1 MNLFLNRS
9 GRTVSYGYCVSLLI
23 DICSDNS
30 LLYSVQVVNFEKC
43 VGKIIN
49 VFFLRNVPVVITI
62 FSFYLNLNL
71 RFDYF

>member
-1 MNLFLNRS
+1 MYYEFVFNRS

-49 VFFLRNVPVVITI
+49 VFLF
-62 FSFYLNLNL
+62 
-71 RFDYF
+71 